1 MPTNLKTLRNQWNKV
16 IQMIIFLHTEINF
29 SFVKII
35 CSWISRTFSF
45 SSFSMWIMTQRTQ
58 QSYNVGVT
66 FTRITVVLFNEA
78 SIFLCDTNTIT
89 MVPFLTV
96 VTCSEIQQN
105 PLQSITSHNQLVNLM
120 PLTIIF
126 STIFHLFVW
135 STKLIY
141 CIQTLTRYTLCIQLS
156 IV

>member
-1 MPTNLKTLRNQWNKV
+1 
-16 IQMIIFLHTEINF
+16 MIIFLHTEINF
-29 SFVKII
+29 SFVKNKII

-45 SSFSMWIMTQRTQ
+45 SSFSIGIMTQRTQ
-58 QSYNVGVT
+58 QSYNVSVT

-105 PLQSITSHNQLVNLM
+105 PLQSITSHNQLVILM
-120 PLTIIF
+120 SVTIIF
-126 STIFHLFVW
+126 FTIFHSFVQNLFIV
-135 STKLIY
+135 Y
-141 CIQTLTRYTLCIQLS
+141 IQTLTRYTLCIQLS

>member
-1 MPTNLKTLRNQWNKV
+1 M
-16 IQMIIFLHTEINF
+16 FLDQQNF
-29 SFVKII
+29 FILFFQYVDYDTKNS
-35 CSWISRTFSF
+35 
-45 SSFSMWIMTQRTQ
+45 Q
-58 QSYNVGVT
+58 NVSVT

-126 STIFHLFVW
+126 STIFHSFVQNLFIV
-135 STKLIY
+135 Y
-141 CIQTLTRYTLCIQLS
+141 IQTLTRYTLSSFPQFSKELQTHKYTKMSEKQFTVQQKYIIYILLAKCS
-156 IV
+156 YA